1 MHRFFG
7 FLRRIFRGE
16 DVLLISQ
23 ASEEWERQFAA
34 HSWDRLQEGQANTV
48 EIARRILADART
60 KGDRIR
66 VLDIGCGNGG
76 LARLIAH
83 SVDYTGIDV
92 APSAIAS
99 AREVAPEGTFII
111 GDATHPPQDLGVFD
125 VLVFNEVL
133 YYMNPSM
140 LLPRYKGYGNSHA
153 RVYVSV
159 VRFWRSWFLWR
170 RIALQLRLTER
181 AVVSDATHRWDIAAG
196 HFL

>member
-1 MHRFFG
+1 MNRSLK
-7 FLRRIFRGE
+7 FLGRIFRGE
-16 DVLLISQ
+16 DILLVPQ
-23 ASEEWERQFAA
+23 ASEEWENQFAA
-34 HSWDRLQEGQANTV
+34 HAWDRLQEGQANTA
-48 EIARRILADART
+48 EIARHILADART

-66 VLDIGCGNGG
+66 VLDVGCGNGG

-83 SVDYTGIDV
+83 MVDYTGIDV

-111 GDATHPPQDLGVFD
+111 GDATHPPQNLGVFD

-140 LLPRYKGYGNSHA
+140 LLPRYKGYANSRA

-170 RIALQLRLTER
+170 RIALQLRLTEL
-181 AVVSDATHRWDIAAG
+181 AVVSDATHRWDIAIG
-196 HFL
+196 TYS